1 MTKSDFAI
9 NNITPNNNKMTNDMA
24 LLDDGATI
32 SITNNKNLFLPESLR
47 KLNNTDNRL
56 YTVSGIAGESIIDS
70 FGIMEITTMSQKQK
84 LIKLKMFGAYTPN
97 INTSTTTIICRHDLI
112 NYGKLRGF
120 KEDKLG
126 LRYYYNID
134 DYFLA

>member
-1 MTKSDFAI
+1 
-9 NNITPNNNKMTNDMA
+9 MA

-32 SITNNKNLFLPESLR
+32 SISNNKNLFLPDSLR

-70 FGIMEITTMSQKQK
+70 FGIMEITTKSQKQK

-97 INTSTTTIICRHDLI
+97 INTSIW
-112 NYGKLRGF
+112 
-120 KEDKLG
+120 
-126 LRYYYNID
+126 
-134 DYFLA
+134 